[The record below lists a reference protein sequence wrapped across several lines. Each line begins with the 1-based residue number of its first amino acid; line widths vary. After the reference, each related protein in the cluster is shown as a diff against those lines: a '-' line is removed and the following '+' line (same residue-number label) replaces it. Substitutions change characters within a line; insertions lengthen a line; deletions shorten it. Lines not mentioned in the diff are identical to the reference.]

1 MPGTSLDKLVVL
13 DDLCLALPMLR
24 AETPEMLPAAPG
36 LPWRVIEAMLTDLD
50 RKKNKDKHLRCELGE
65 SKLYVHDD
73 RLHGILDSPA
83 PKYAEAVKLIKAS
96 IDLEHLPGTG
106 SRIFSNLGI
115 PDDRIGLRAG
125 QIGKLLV
132 EIDAQKFRY
141 QSLLELRKHYRGGH
155 LNGSVVALKMGTDF
169 FEMRTDD
176 EAGCS
181 TDPAKWNNTGN
192 KVHISVAATQVA
204 DAWNK
209 VLPILLQHRDT
220 IKLFKVTDMLVV
232 GAALQQQEA
241 RRVYDGAQI
250 TIYFH
255 ATSEELREAKKRFVE
270 VIKLVSSALTVAD
283 IRSGIQPPSD
293 LPVNGYASFR
303 HSFIDLLEPER
314 CRALRE
320 KFTAASMAEDGYT
333 GNLAR

>member
-1 MPGTSLDKLVVL
+1 M
-13 DDLCLALPMLR
+13 R
-24 AETPEMLPAAPG
+24 A
-36 LPWRVIEAMLTDLD
+36 WQ
-50 RKKNKDKHLRCELGE
+50 

-73 RLHGILDSPA
+73 RLHGVNTPA

-96 IDLEHLPGTG
+96 IDLERLSRHGRQDIQQSGHLGRPG
-106 SRIFSNLGI
+106 SRTKE
-115 PDDRIGLRAG
+115 AG

-141 QSLLELRKHYRGGH
+141 QSLLELRKNYRGGH

-220 IKLFKVTDMLVV
+220 IKLFKVTDMMVV
-232 GAALQQQEA
+232 GAALPQQEA

-250 TIYFH
+250 TIYFY
-255 ATSEELREAKKRFVE
+255 ATPEELREAKKRFVE
-270 VIKLVSSALTVAD
+270 VISWCHRL
-283 IRSGIQPPSD
+283 
-293 LPVNGYASFR
+293 
-303 HSFIDLLEPER
+303 
-314 CRALRE
+314 
-320 KFTAASMAEDGYT
+320 
-333 GNLAR
+333 